1 MALTEL
7 FQIFA
12 NNLLPILLISGSGF
26 LLGKTLH
33 IEPRSFGRVIF
44 YVLYPVMVLDILTQN
59 QLSLVDILKTSGF
72 AISTVLICCVLT
84 FIGGIFLKLDRP
96 VLMAVLLTSIF
107 ANSGNYGLPLI
118 SFAFGQEALAY
129 ASIFYITFA
138 LLVNTLGVLIASMGR
153 MTFKDAMLGMIKLPT
168 IYAIIIAVIIIR
180 TGWVMPAPVE
190 STVKLLSG
198 GAIPSML
205 ILLGL
210 ELERAQWHKN
220 TRAITLGV
228 FMRLIIGPII
238 GWGVSILFGLKG
250 PSRQAGITD
259 SALPTAVITTILAT
273 EYDLEPSL
281 VTAIVFISTVLSP
294 LTLTPILYWLGS

>member
-1 MALTEL
+1 MTEL
-7 FQIFA
+7 FPIFA
-12 NNLLPILLISGSGF
+12 NNLLPILLISGTGF
-26 LLGKTLH
+26 LLGKYLH
-33 IEPRSFGRVIF
+33 IEPRSFGRIIF
-44 YVLYPVMVLDILTQN
+44 YVLYPIMVLDILTRN
-59 QLSLVDILKTSGF
+59 QLSLVDIIKTSGF
-72 AISTVLICCVLT
+72 ALVTVLLSGFLT
-84 FIGGIFLKLDRP
+84 FLGGYFLKLDRP
-96 VLMAVLLTSIF
+96 ILMAVLLTSIF

-118 SFAFGQEALAY
+118 SFAFGQDALAY

-138 LLVNTLGVLIASMGR
+138 LLINTLGILIASMGR
-153 MTFKDAMLGMIKLPT
+153 MNFKDALLGLLRLPT
-168 IYAIIIAVIIIR
+168 IYAIIIALIIIR
-180 TGWVMPAPVE
+180 TDWIIPPPVE
-190 STVKLLSG
+190 RTITLLSG

-220 TRAITLGV
+220 IKAITFSV

-273 EYDLEPSL
+273 EYNLEPSL
-281 VTAIVFISTVLSP
+281 VTAIVFISTILSP
-294 LTLTPILYWLGS
+294 LTLTPILFLLGK